1 MRKESVYLGIRIE
14 RAVSKTGA
22 SLINRNF
29 AADPKA
35 TAKRVDQSVGSH
47 GLPGIKS
54 LSEKDPL
61 AWKAF

>member
-1 MRKESVYLGIRIE
+1 M
-14 RAVSKTGA
+14 
-22 SLINRNF
+22 NRNF